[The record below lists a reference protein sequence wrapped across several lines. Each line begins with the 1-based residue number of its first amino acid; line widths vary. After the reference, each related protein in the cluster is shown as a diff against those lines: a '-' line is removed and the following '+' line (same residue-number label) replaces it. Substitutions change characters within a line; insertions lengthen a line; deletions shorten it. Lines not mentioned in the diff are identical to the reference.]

1 MYTYHGCWWLS
12 INLAVFITSQENEI
26 SQISQHVIMYFLLW
40 GLYFWQRISK
50 QMFLYDTVIYHHVRS
65 QSTIWQH
72 IRDLVCMTLCDCWYY
87 NIRSISDCI
96 RGSPN
101 QASLGS
107 AYKEGR
113 KFKFKI
119 FSAKSS
125 YQQQMFRL
133 SAYLLT
139 TIIMEAH
146 RKHPTVLRVCRLYE
160 WYGDN
165 VNQWN
170 LLMYKLK

>member
-1 MYTYHGCWWLS
+1 MAVH
-12 INLAVFITSQENEI
+12 IDLAVFITSQENDI
-26 SQISQHVIMYFLLW
+26 SDIYRHVIMYFLLW

-50 QMFLYDTVIYHHVRS
+50 QMFLYNTVIYHQSARVRS

-87 NIRSISDCI
+87 NIRSISDYI

-146 RKHPTVLRVCRLYE
+146 RNHPTVLRVCRLYE
-160 WYGDN
+160 W
-165 VNQWN
+165 
-170 LLMYKLK
+170 